1 MLWAMFVWSTV
12 RINALFICLVN
23 VARKPQISRCRNET
37 SAFFRDLTAEWIGL
51 GFTCHCHFQ
60 EGQWHGSHIVI
71 PAQSHAPL
79 LPFARQLL
87 FQTAQPIFTLISK
100 HMLFKYISISS
111 TRAVCSSLRRTQR
124 KPTAFAQG
132 FEDTHY
138 PGPAKCGGPH
148 WMNECLP
155 LRRSVAPTIP
165 RERISTLADWLT
177 SRQPIRA

>member
-51 GFTCHCHFQ
+51 GFTCHRHFQ
-60 EGQWHGSHIVI
+60 EGQWHGSHIVS

-87 FQTAQPIFTLISK
+87 FQTVQPIFTLISK
-100 HMLFKYISISS
+100 HMLFKYISIGS
-111 TRAVCSSLRRTQR
+111 TRAVCSSLRCTQR

-132 FEDTHY
+132 FEDT
-138 PGPAKCGGPH
+138 PA
-148 WMNECLP
+148 LQ
-155 LRRSVAPTIP
+155 SVGVRTEWWVFAA
-165 RERISTLADWLT
+165 EKISCSHNPQRANKHSCWLIDFT
-177 SRQPIRA
+177 AAN